1 MDCTNHQ
8 WEREGTM
15 LSLSLFL
22 SLSLSLN
29 YICTSHNKKKRKKK
43 KNYIYALNEG
53 DGVSILTI
61 GQLTKVAN
69 LGCVG
74 WTFAL

>member
-1 MDCTNHQ
+1 MALTWSVQTTNGKEKGQ
-8 WEREGTM
+8 C
-15 LSLSLFL
+15 
-22 SLSLSLN
+22 SLSLN

>member
-1 MDCTNHQ
+1 MGKRRDNA
-8 WEREGTM
+8 
-15 LSLSLFL
+15 LSLSTIYALL
-22 SLSLSLN
+22 
-29 YICTSHNKKKRKKK
+29 IIKRKGKKK